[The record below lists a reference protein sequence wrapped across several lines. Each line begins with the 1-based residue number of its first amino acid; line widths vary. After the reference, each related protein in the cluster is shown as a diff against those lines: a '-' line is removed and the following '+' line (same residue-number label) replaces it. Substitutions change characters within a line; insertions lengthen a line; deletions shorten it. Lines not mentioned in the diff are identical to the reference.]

1 MSTKLIIL
9 SVNSIDDLSDSL
21 YIDPVTKS
29 TAKETEVF
37 SNVMLSKAADRA
49 LAHGRDKI
57 TKNDIDEIALVC
69 VPVVWPCIR
78 STIIENPSTSA
89 ITYAIGDAR
98 RLELIG
104 ITTNQQLIQTPVE
117 EIVEKTISSMREK
130 VPDISIGKSER
141 NVLLKRA
148 QLWKE
153 EANMLSRI
161 QVDLGPE
168 RVQSPEEAGRH
179 LEK

>member
-1 MSTKLIIL
+1 MLYNSKDSVQYCLCLFFFIVMTTYMVHFSMSTKLIIL

-69 VPVVWPCIR
+69 VPVVWPCI
-78 STIIENPSTSA
+78 
-89 ITYAIGDAR
+89 
-98 RLELIG
+98 
-104 ITTNQQLIQTPVE
+104 
-117 EIVEKTISSMREK
+117 
-130 VPDISIGKSER
+130 
-141 NVLLKRA
+141 
-148 QLWKE
+148 
-153 EANMLSRI
+153 
-161 QVDLGPE
+161 
-168 RVQSPEEAGRH
+168 
-179 LEK
+179 